1 MKKLIRIL
9 AVVLCLVVVTGCFAG
24 CKNNEHENDWSFNA
38 TEIGG
43 TLKKSYLFK
52 EENRLGFA
60 YQKKDYYPDDI
71 NNNEPYVYG
80 TGMPMTRAIF
90 IKDQESFDEAFEN
103 DDRIIDFETKMVV
116 AVLYTAYGS
125 FKCWIEDIKFENEV
139 LEIIIK
145 KKQIGSAEPR
155 LVYEIILMEKAE
167 INNTKVTSIEL

>member
-9 AVVLCLVVVTGCFAG
+9 AVVFCLIVITGCFAG
-24 CKNNEHENDWSFNA
+24 CSEEKDWPFNA

-52 EENRLGFA
+52 EENRLNVCYF
-60 YQKKDYYPDDI
+60 KKDYYPNDT
-71 NNNEPYVYG
+71 NNNERYIYDETKPS
-80 TGMPMTRAIF
+80 TRTIF
-90 IKDQESFDEAFEN
+90 IKDQITFEEAFEN
-103 DDRIIDFETKMVV
+103 DDRVIDFETQMVMV
-116 AVLYTAYGS
+116 VLYTAYGS

-167 INNTKVTSIEL
+167 INNTKVTFV